1 MEEKKELISQSG
13 YDEVKAELEYLNNVK
28 MPEISVKISEAREQ
42 GDLSENA
49 EYLAAREEQAE
60 VNRRITELENI
71 LKTHEVAVSDIKNKS
86 KVSFGSLVTVYLE
99 KYDEERQYKIVGS
112 AEANTL
118 ENKIGNDSPLG
129 MALLGRKKGEKVA
142 INAPSGEIIYEI
154 KAIDNTQ

>member
-1 MEEKKELISQSG
+1 M
-13 YDEVKAELEYLNNVK
+13 
-28 MPEISVKISEAREQ
+28 
-42 GDLSENA
+42 
-49 EYLAAREEQAE
+49 
-60 VNRRITELENI
+60 
-71 LKTHEVAVSDIKNKS
+71 
-86 KVSFGSLVTVYLE
+86 TVYLE